1 MTMKRV
7 IIEPFKVI
15 GIAVRTTNQNGQ
27 AGQDIGTL
35 WSKFMSEGIVDRIP
49 NKLDSNIFSIYT
61 NYEGDHTEP
70 YDTILGCKV
79 STLDDIPVGMVG
91 QVFDGGSYGQFV
103 SKGDLTKGVVFGTW
117 TDIWAMNIDRVY
129 TADFEIYGQKAQNPT
144 DAEVDIFI
152 ALID

>member
-1 MTMKRV
+1 MKR
-7 IIEPFKVI
+7 ITIEPFKVI

-27 AGQDIGTL
+27 AGQDIGAL
-35 WSKFMSEGIVDRIP
+35 WSKFMSEGIVDKIP
-49 NKLDSNIFSIYT
+49 NKLDSTIFSIYT
-61 NYEGDHTEP
+61 DYEGDHTEP
-70 YDTILGCKV
+70 YNTILGSKV
-79 STLDDIPVGMVG
+79 STLDDIPTGMVG
-91 QVFDGGSYGQFV
+91 QAFDGGNYGQFV

-117 TDIWAMNIDRVY
+117 TDIWTMDIDRVY